1 MSDDIRT
8 AEDEPSH
15 SVHIGD
21 VEGGI
26 RDAIIAGRD
35 VIVYDG
41 TRPVTVADLLAACK
55 AQVESVLT
63 TLRHKYDPTLY
74 VNRALEHDLNRFL
87 DARSPNC
94 YLLVAPAGSG
104 KTNLLCN
111 VASERVDGQ
120 PVLLMMGRTIQ
131 VSRWTNLLGAI
142 RSELQAASPEV
153 YFRSAENAL
162 HTLHRLAGEMGRDA
176 LLLLD
181 GIDESDQPTAMRRA
195 LDNLLR
201 NTRDKQIKLVVTCR
215 DYSWEH
221 FSGDFWEG
229 ATYNALPS
237 RGETDDFGVT
247 DPAFK
252 CFSPDESE
260 VALDRYLSRYQIRGR
275 PAADIAERLRHPLLL
290 RFFCE
295 AHHGQRIGDVESIP
309 ITDLL
314 DRYWKQKLDSV
325 AEHMIQQGD
334 NRLHRHLV
342 ARVGDYLMD
351 LAAYMLARKIRA
363 VPLSDLGQAVGR
375 VEEAG
380 DPRSIYGRVRDEYIV
395 HEAMA
400 RGRRGR
406 EALQVA
412 FVHEEFAEYVMARA
426 LVRDWEKNG
435 LDEPAIVERI
445 NELIGEYE
453 RAHQILA
460 VMSHVE
466 PMLAEA
472 SDIDLWP
479 WLSQL
484 WVPSRS
490 ETLESIQQELEAA
503 QEKLALTQTPEEKHP
518 IVMQIRRLKRREAKL
533 RAITLLRETIKLLT
547 GPVAEALTGQ
557 PWKSLRQQLLTHAS
571 KLPYS
576 TYLDVDAMEAAAE
589 DLARLIREVRT
600 LLLAYAG
607 GNMAQLAALERRA
620 GILAAHIVRV
630 CCLAPG
636 DAPDLETLVARRVSD
651 IEGVAAHE

>member
-1 MSDDIRT
+1 
-8 AEDEPSH
+8 
-15 SVHIGD
+15 
-21 VEGGI
+21 
-26 RDAIIAGRD
+26 
-35 VIVYDG
+35 
-41 TRPVTVADLLAACK
+41 
-55 AQVESVLT
+55 
-63 TLRHKYDPTLY
+63 
-74 VNRALEHDLNRFL
+74 
-87 DARSPNC
+87 
-94 YLLVAPAGSG
+94 
-104 KTNLLCN
+104 
-111 VASERVDGQ
+111 
-120 PVLLMMGRTIQ
+120 
-131 VSRWTNLLGAI
+131 
-142 RSELQAASPEV
+142 
-153 YFRSAENAL
+153 
-162 HTLHRLAGEMGRDA
+162 
-176 LLLLD
+176 
-181 GIDESDQPTAMRRA
+181 
-195 LDNLLR
+195 
-201 NTRDKQIKLVVTCR
+201 
-215 DYSWEH
+215 
-221 FSGDFWEG
+221 
-229 ATYNALPS
+229 
-237 RGETDDFGVT
+237 
-247 DPAFK
+247 
-252 CFSPDESE
+252 
-260 VALDRYLSRYQIRGR
+260 
-275 PAADIAERLRHPLLL
+275 
-290 RFFCE
+290 
-295 AHHGQRIGDVESIP
+295 
-309 ITDLL
+309 
-314 DRYWKQKLDSV
+314 
-325 AEHMIQQGD
+325 
-334 NRLHRHLV
+334 
-342 ARVGDYLMD
+342 
-351 LAAYMLARKIRA
+351 
-363 VPLSDLGQAVGR
+363 
-375 VEEAG
+375 
-380 DPRSIYGRVRDEYIV
+380 
-395 HEAMA
+395 
-400 RGRRGR
+400 
-406 EALQVA
+406 
-412 FVHEEFAEYVMARA
+412 MARA
-426 LVRDWEKNG
+426 LVRDWEMNG